1 MTEEQEKAKRRK
13 DVLKRM
19 RMTRRGETICLAWW
33 EVDMVLDY
41 INELKGGTDSGN
53 AQVQA

>member
-41 INELKGGTDSGN
+41 INELKGGTDNGN
-53 AQVQA
+53 AEVQA